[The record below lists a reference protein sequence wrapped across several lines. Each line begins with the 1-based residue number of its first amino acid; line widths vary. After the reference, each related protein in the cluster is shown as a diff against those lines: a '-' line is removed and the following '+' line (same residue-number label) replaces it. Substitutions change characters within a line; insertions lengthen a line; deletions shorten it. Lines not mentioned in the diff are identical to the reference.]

1 MDMAKR
7 KILIVDDEE
16 NIVELIK
23 MNLESS
29 GYEAIGAYTGMEA
42 ITKTNSILPDLILLD
57 LMLPDIDGLQICQM
71 LRKNEKTKD
80 IPIIMITAKSE
91 ESDKVEGL
99 SIGADDYVTKPF
111 GIRELEARINTVLR
125 RTERKNIINDT
136 VYNNPYIVKYKDITI
151 DSSKYEVKKDE
162 DILDLTLTEFRILK
176 LLMENQDRVTTRESI
191 AQEIGI
197 TRGKTDSR
205 TIDVHIRNIRR
216 KLEENIDSEYIET
229 IRGIGY
235 RLK

>member
-1 MDMAKR
+1 MDKR

-16 NIVELIK
+16 HIVELIR

-29 GYEAIGAYTGMEA
+29 GYIAIGAYTGMEA

-57 LMLPDIDGLQICQM
+57 LMLPDINGLQICQM
-71 LRKNEKTKD
+71 LRRNEKTKD

-91 ESDKVEGL
+91 EVDKVEGL

-125 RTERKNIINDT
+125 RTSGKNKSRDMIYENPYILKYKNIIM
-136 VYNNPYIVKYKDITI
+136 
-151 DSSKYEVKKDE
+151 DSQKYEIKKD
-162 DILDLTLTEFRILK
+162 DNVLDLTLTEFKILK
-176 LLMENQDRVTTRESI
+176 LLMENKDRVTTRESLLE
-191 AQEIGI
+191 EIGI
-197 TRGKTDSR
+197 DKDKTDTR
-205 TIDVHIRNIRR
+205 TIDVHIRNIRK
-216 KLEENIDSEYIET
+216 KLEEDTDTEYIET